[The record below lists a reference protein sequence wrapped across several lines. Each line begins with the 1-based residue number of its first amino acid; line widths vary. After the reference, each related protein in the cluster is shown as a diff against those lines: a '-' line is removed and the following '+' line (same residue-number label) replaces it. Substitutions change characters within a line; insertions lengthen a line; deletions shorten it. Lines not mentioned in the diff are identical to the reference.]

1 MTLFAE
7 KHYPDHIP
15 PEELDRYLER
25 GWYRMGQ
32 TIFTTH
38 FLCFQERLYSAIW
51 VRLHLPTH
59 QFRKS
64 QRKIIRRNGERFRIV
79 YQDQSEITPEKE
91 TLFRRYRKAF
101 KGYLG
106 NSLQESLY
114 DSEEHNIYHTHEVQ
128 IYDGDQLVGL
138 SFFDLGH
145 ESAASITGIYDPDY
159 RDFSLGYYSMLLEM
173 AYCQEHGLT
182 YYYPGYVV
190 PDFERF
196 DYKLR
201 IGTVEYL
208 TLDQQSW
215 LPYEELATEDIPI
228 NLMHQSLLDLSKK
241 LDRREVP
248 HKLYRYPLF
257 EAGLFGFWDA
267 PYLEYPWLLQLLDTG
282 SHYLYFAVFNVR
294 NHHYELLR
302 CTPFDD
308 LNFYFSESYTRTF
321 NPEEFFMRLSVV
333 DGLLYSVEQADEF
346 AQHLQTYRHRMI

>member
-7 KHYPDHIP
+7 KHYPDYIP

-51 VRLHLPTH
+51 VRLHLPSH
-59 QFRKS
+59 QLRKS
-64 QRKIIRRNGERFRIV
+64 QRKMMRRNGARFRIV
-79 YQDQSEITPEKE
+79 YQEESVITPAKE
-91 TLFRRYRKAF
+91 ALFHRYRKTF

-114 DSEEHNIYHTHEVQ
+114 DSEEQNIYDTREVQ

-138 SFFDLGH
+138 SFFDLGR
-145 ESAASITGIYDPDY
+145 ESAASITGIYDPNY
-159 RDFSLGYYSMLLEM
+159 RDYSLGYYSMLLEM
-173 AYCQEHGLT
+173 AYCQQQGLK

-190 PDFERF
+190 PGFDRF

-201 IGTVEYL
+201 IGPVEYYA
-208 TLDQQSW
+208 LDQQRW
-215 LPYEELATEDIPI
+215 LPYEHLNAEDIPI
-228 NLMHQSLLDLSKK
+228 QLMHQRLLDLSEQLQFMKV
-241 LDRREVP
+241 E
-248 HKLYRYPLF
+248 HSIYRYPLF

-267 PYLEYPWLLQLLDTG
+267 PYLEYPWLLQVQDTG
-282 SHYLYFAVFNVR
+282 SHYLYFAVYNVR

-321 NPEEFFMRLSVV
+321 NPKEFFMRLSVV
-333 DGLLYSVEQADEF
+333 DGLLYSVESADNF
-346 AQHLQTYRHRMI
+346 ALHLQAYQHRLI